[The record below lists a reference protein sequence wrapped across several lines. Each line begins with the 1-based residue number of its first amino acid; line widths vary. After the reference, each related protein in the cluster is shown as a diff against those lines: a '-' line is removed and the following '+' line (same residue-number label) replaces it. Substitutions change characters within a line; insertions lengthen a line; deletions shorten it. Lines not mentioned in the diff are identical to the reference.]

1 MIIQDTSQSQKS
13 DKLKVEVPLTE
24 NLEQTH
30 DTPPK
35 SSNSQIEDS
44 NEANMEPKI
53 DKHQQKGIHF
63 YLKYYFLI

>member
-1 MIIQDTSQSQKS
+1 
-13 DKLKVEVPLTE
+13 VEVPLTE

-53 DKHQQKGIHF
+53 DKQQQKGIHF